1 MAERERKTRRGVKT
15 VPFYVDVVPETRD
28 VITRIHEATGV
39 RKNIIVEEIVRNLE
53 VDETGVPVW
62 WSHRPDGQE
71 ELPLTG

>member
-1 MAERERKTRRGVKT
+1 MAERKTRRGVKT

-62 WSHRPDGQE
+62 WTRRPDGQE